1 MAVINAQG
9 PINSIGGHD
18 RPQSLRGASL
28 FTIRQVGQACGLPAP
43 VIMQLV
49 PRTWV
54 KDAGWMYT
62 ADQLR
67 DAVVI
72 AANMR
77 RQHTGEPPISRVDLG
92 ELIACDGCR
101 RIAPFHG
108 DTRKDWLHIVEP
120 GGTANTAPQGHDYCP
135 TCHIDCPT
143 CDGGSYCEQCG
154 GVGRR
159 PVAPKVHGIVR

>member
-1 MAVINAQG
+1 MAVINAHS
-9 PINSIGGHD
+9 PINWIGGHG

-28 FTIRQVGQACGLPAP
+28 FTIQQVGQACGLPAP

-54 KDAGWMYT
+54 KDTGWMYT

-67 DAVVI
+67 DAVLI

-77 RQHTGEPPISRVDLG
+77 RQRTGERPISRFDLG
-92 ELIACDGCR
+92 ELIACDGCD

-108 DTRKDWLHIVEP
+108 EARKDWLHIVEP
-120 GGTANTAPQGHDYCP
+120 GVAADTGPEGHDYCP
-135 TCHIDCPT
+135 TCHIDCPS
-143 CDGGSYCEQCG
+143 CGGEGYCEQCC

-159 PVAPKVHGIVR
+159 PVAPKMHGIVR